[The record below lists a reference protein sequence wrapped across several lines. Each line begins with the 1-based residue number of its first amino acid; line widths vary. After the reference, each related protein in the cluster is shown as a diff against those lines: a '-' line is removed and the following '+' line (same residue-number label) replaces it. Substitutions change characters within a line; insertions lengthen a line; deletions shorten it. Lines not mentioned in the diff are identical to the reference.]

1 MLDVYSV
8 TYFLGF
14 PDDLGSVARCIRHEH
29 DFAIIMNLKLLSEL
43 HSSYFYYAVMTDA
56 KYARTR

>member
-14 PDDLGSVARCIRHEH
+14 PDDLGSIAQCIRHEH
-29 DFAIIMNLKLLSEL
+29 DFAVIMSLKLLSEL
-43 HSSYFYYAVMTDA
+43 HSSYFLLCGNAVMTDA
-56 KYARTR
+56 KYA